1 MEKQML
7 IIHSAWNQKRTFKL
21 ISISKDCPYNEA
33 IYDPDQKILA
43 VISKEKKESFQLVP
57 KFTDKGDVL
66 YLKGNRENGKNYAE
80 ERRAIE
86 SWYEYYL
93 DNVEDIKHFIDLFAE
108 NASTFEFEKFISSP
122 VEPPVVS

>member
-1 MEKQML
+1 
-7 IIHSAWNQKRTFKL
+7 L

-93 DNVEDIKHFIDLFAE
+93 DNPADIMNFINLFAE
-108 NASTFEFEKFISSP
+108 NRNTFDYNNYLEP
-122 VEPPVVS
+122 TVVEPPVVS